1 MKVAV
6 LHGAGDLRLDDT
18 PEPVAGQRD
27 VVIQVKCAG
36 ICGTDLG
43 FYANGSPT
51 GAPAQLGHELSGVV
65 VEAGSEVSTFNV
77 GDRVIL
83 NPLVNLVGNGGPEGG
98 FAERLLIR
106 DVQSRPESLIRLPDS
121 LSFESGALV
130 EPLSVSLH
138 AANRARV
145 QPGAKVAIFGA
156 GPVGLGLVLALR
168 LKGVEDIVVFDLSAF
183 RRERAMALGARAA
196 LDPRERQPAD
206 VLKEMHGTD
215 LFFGIVPVAATDLY
229 FEVSGAPQVLADII
243 GYARAGS
250 DIVLVANHKKPV
262 SLDLQAMLGKEM
274 SLITAVGYPTEMPDI
289 VAMLDNAALN
299 LEPLVS
305 HRFGA
310 VDFLQAFETARD
322 AERTAK
328 VLIQYP

>member
-1 MKVAV
+1 MKLAI
-6 LHGAGDLRLDDT
+6 LHGAGDLRLDDA
-18 PEPVAGQRD
+18 PQPVAGERD

-43 FYANGSPT
+43 FYASGSPT
-51 GAPAQLGHELSGVV
+51 GAPAPLGHELSGIV
-65 VEAGSEVSTFNV
+65 VETGSEVTNFKI

-83 NPLVNLVGNGGPEGG
+83 NPLVNLVGTGGPEGG

-106 DVQSRPESLIRLPDS
+106 DVVSRPESLILLPDG

-138 AANRARV
+138 AINRGNV

-168 LKGVEDIVVFDLSAF
+168 LRGVEDIIVFDLSAF

-196 LDPRERQPAD
+196 LDPREREPGD

-215 LFFGIVPVAATDLY
+215 LFFGFLPVASTDIY
-229 FEVSGAPQVLADII
+229 FEASGAPQVLEGII
-243 GYARAGS
+243 GYARGNS
-250 DIVLVANHKKPV
+250 DIVLVSNHKKPV
-262 SLDLQAMLGKEM
+262 ALDLQAMLGKEI
-274 SLITAVGYPTEMPDI
+274 SLITAVGYPTEMPDV
-289 VAMLDNAALN
+289 VAMLDKAAPDLA
-299 LEPLVS
+299 PLVS
-305 HRFGA
+305 HRFAAG
-310 VDFLQAFETARD
+310 DFLKAFDAARNAD
-322 AERTAK
+322 SSAK
-328 VLIQYP
+328 VLVEYS